1 MEIGYMEKAAF
12 QIGGKKDYS
21 TNGAGTFELPSEKK
35 NHYFAPDL
43 LLQNNFQM
51 DQKYIKTHGRIFK
64 K

>member
-21 TNGAGTFELPSEKK
+21 TNGAGILGCHLKK
-35 NHYFAPDL
+35 IIILVPDL

-51 DQKYIKTHGRIFK
+51 DQNI
-64 K
+64 